1 MQTVQRC
8 SGAGGTLAKNEGCK
22 HNEGSEEGKF
32 GGVKTQ
38 KTGWNSPFFH
48 TYAQFAQGYAQQSTG
63 MSTGGH
69 DIIHKTSRQNPLESG
84 VGKDCQMGAGTV

>member
-1 MQTVQRC
+1 MQTVQKC
-8 SGAGGTLAKNEGCK
+8 SGTGGTLAKNEGCK
-22 HNEGSEEGKF
+22 HNEGGGEEKF
-32 GGVKTQ
+32 GGVKTR

-63 MSTGGH
+63 FSTEGH
-69 DIIHKTSRQNPLESG
+69 DIIHKTSRQNPPESG

>member
-1 MQTVQRC
+1 MK
-8 SGAGGTLAKNEGCK
+8 AG
-22 HNEGSEEGKF
+22 EEGKF
-32 GGVKTQ
+32 GGVKTR
-38 KTGWNSPFFH
+38 KIGWNAPFFH

>member
-1 MQTVQRC
+1 MRKMRGVNIMK
-8 SGAGGTLAKNEGCK
+8 AG
-22 HNEGSEEGKF
+22 EEGKF

-38 KTGWNSPFFH
+38 KIGWNAPFFH

-63 MSTGGH
+63 MSTRGH
-69 DIIHKTSRQNPLESG
+69 DIIHKTSRQNSAESG